1 MHLEGAVGD
10 LHDLGAA
17 HGAHRRDHLTAV
29 LDARAFD
36 RDLAQGALAPRLDRV
51 DRDNRPAGARHRG
64 GHLAEHAAGPVRQR
78 DPQGEGELCGR
89 SGQDVDDTGVQRAPF
104 AAVHRTDAR
113 CAFADER
120 EPSARATRVAAV
132 SSDTPPELFLIDG
145 NSLVYRAFFAL
156 PESISTSKGQ
166 PTNAIFG
173 FASMLVKIISEYG
186 ARPTLV
192 VWDAGMSGREEVYE
206 EYKAGRR
213 ERPDLLS
220 EQWPHMQ
227 PLVEAFGYRNM
238 KVPGYEADDVI
249 ATLARRARDEGLE
262 VMVVTG
268 DRDLFQLVEPGVRV
282 MATGRGIT
290 DTKIYDQEAVL
301 DRYGIPPELIPD
313 FVGLKGDTSDNIPG
327 VPGIGEKTASQLL
340 VEWGSLEG
348 VLDNIE
354 SISGAK
360 RKQNLTEHAEDA
372 RVSKRLAT
380 ANRDIELDIDLHDLV
395 AGDPDRSRLRETFR
409 EFELRAPLER
419 LEEALGSDGAA
430 PAERVDELIRVRARE
445 VPVTGLSRLEGELVA
460 VAALRPGEAAET
472 VVVAAESAD
481 PDEAAEETEVV
492 VTSGPAQASLE
503 LDTPVRGPLTV
514 AAYAGGDELL
524 VAEAETLAAFAMARA
539 DRPVVAHDWKTIAT
553 ADDPCDA
560 PPLAHDTMVAAY
572 LIDPAR
578 RGYPLAELAAEAG
591 LGAEIDGADGV
602 AERAVLTRVIAERQ
616 CARLDEDGLTR
627 LFHEIE
633 LPLVDVLVE
642 MERAGVKLDVRG
654 LAEISERFGA
664 RAAELERRVWDL
676 AGEQFTIG
684 SPQQLAPILF
694 DKLGLSRKRRGK
706 TGFSTDARVLQAI
719 RHEHEIVPA
728 IEEWREV
735 TKLKST
741 YLDAFPE
748 LIGRDGR
755 LHTTFNQT
763 ATTTGRLS
771 STDPNLQNIPIRTEQ
786 GREIRA
792 CFVAEPGCRLISAD
806 YSQVELRLLAHIAD
820 EPVLKD
826 IFRRGEDVH
835 TATAQAILGGQTDP
849 GTRSKAKMV
858 NYGIVYGLSA
868 FGLADRL
875 QIPKEEAQEF
885 IDAYLERFPKVK
897 EFIERTIERAGE
909 EGHVTT
915 LFGRIRRVPELRSRQ
930 FQTRSLGERLA
941 VNMVIQGTAA
951 DIIKVAMVRCRDEL
965 RAAGLSTRLV
975 LQIHDELLF
984 EGPEDEVER
993 ASEIVCREMAG
1004 GFEMDP
1010 PLEVDVGAGENWLEA
1025 K

>member
-1 MHLEGAVGD
+1 
-10 LHDLGAA
+10 
-17 HGAHRRDHLTAV
+17 
-29 LDARAFD
+29 
-36 RDLAQGALAPRLDRV
+36 
-51 DRDNRPAGARHRG
+51 
-64 GHLAEHAAGPVRQR
+64 
-78 DPQGEGELCGR
+78 
-89 SGQDVDDTGVQRAPF
+89 
-104 AAVHRTDAR
+104 
-113 CAFADER
+113 
-120 EPSARATRVAAV
+120 VAAD
-132 SSDTPPELFLIDG
+132 SPRELFLIDG

-156 PESISTSKGQ
+156 PESIATSKGQ

-186 ARPTLV
+186 VKPTLV
-192 VWDAGMSGREEVYE
+192 VWDAGMSGRDQIYE
-206 EYKAGRR
+206 EYKGHR
-213 ERPDLLS
+213 EKKPDLLS
-220 EQWPHMQ
+220 EQWPYMH
-227 PLVEAFGYRNM
+227 PLVDSFGYENV
-238 KVPGYEADDVI
+238 KVSGYEADDVI
-249 ATLARRARDEGLE
+249 ATLAGQARGEGID

-268 DRDLFQLVEPGVRV
+268 DRDLFQLIEPGVRI

-290 DTKIYDQEAVL
+290 DTKIYDREAVI

-327 VPGIGEKTASQLL
+327 VPGIGDKTASQLIQ
-340 VEWGSLEG
+340 EWGDLDG
-348 VLDNIE
+348 VLSNID

-360 RKQNLTEHAEDA
+360 RKQNLTEHADNA
-372 RVSKRLAT
+372 RISKQLAT
-380 ANRDIELDIDLHDLV
+380 AVRDVDVDVDFAKVIARE
-395 AGDPDRSRLRETFR
+395 PDRSRLRETFR

-419 LEEALGSDGAA
+419 LEEALGEDGAA
-430 PAERVDELIRVRARE
+430 PAERVDEVVEVKARQVPLAE
-445 VPVTGLSRLEGELVA
+445 VGSLEGELVA
-460 VAALRPGEAAET
+460 VAALRPGE
-472 VVVAAESAD
+472 D
-481 PDEAAEETEVV
+481 PDEIAPPPPDPDEELEAEEEAAVEAVEEEVPV
-492 VTSGPAQASLE
+492 AAAAPAGGPAQASFDFE
-503 LDTPVRGPLTV
+503 GGPRGPLTV
-514 AAYAGGDELL
+514 AVWAGDEVL
-524 VAEAETLAAFAMARA
+524 VAEAETLAAFAMARGEH
-539 DRPVVAHDWKTIAT
+539 PVVAHDWKTIAM
-553 ADDPCDA
+553 ADDACEA

-578 RGYPLAELAAEAG
+578 RGYPLDELATEAG
-591 LGAEIDGADGV
+591 LGARIDGADGV
-602 AERAVLTRVIAERQ
+602 AERAVLTRLLAERQ
-616 CARLDEDGLTR
+616 RDRLAEDGLTD

-642 MERAGVKLDVRG
+642 MERAGIKLDVER
-654 LAEISERFGA
+654 LRAISKRFDA
-664 RAAELERRVWDL
+664 RAIELERRVWEL
-676 AGEQFTIG
+676 AGEEFTIG

-694 DKLGLSRKRRGK
+694 EKLGLSRKRRGK

-719 RHEHEIVPA
+719 RHEHEIIPA

-748 LIGRDGR
+748 LIGADGR

-763 ATTTGRLS
+763 AATTGRLS
-771 STDPNLQNIPIRTEQ
+771 STNPNLQNIPIRTEQ

-792 CFVAEPGCRLISAD
+792 CFVAEPGNRLISAD

-820 EPVLKD
+820 EPVLKE

-835 TATAQAILGGQTDP
+835 SATAEAILGGKTDP

-868 FGLADRL
+868 YGLADRL
-875 QIPKEEAQEF
+875 QIEQEEAQQF

-897 EFIERTIERAGE
+897 EFIDSTIERARE
-909 EGHVTT
+909 EGHVAT

-951 DIIKVAMVRCRDEL
+951 DIIKVAMVRARDEL
-965 RAAGLSTRLV
+965 RGADLRTRLV

-984 EGPEDEVER
+984 EGPEDEVET
-993 ASEIVCREMAG
+993 ASEIVRREMAEA
-1004 GFEMDP
+1004 FEMDP
-1010 PLEVDVGAGENWLEA
+1010 PLEVDVGAGANWLEA

>member
-1 MHLEGAVGD
+1 VPAD
-10 LHDLGAA
+10 S
-17 HGAHRRDHLTAV
+17 
-29 LDARAFD
+29 
-36 RDLAQGALAPRLDRV
+36 PR
-51 DRDNRPAGARHRG
+51 
-64 GHLAEHAAGPVRQR
+64 
-78 DPQGEGELCGR
+78 ELY
-89 SGQDVDDTGVQRAPF
+89 
-104 AAVHRTDAR
+104 
-113 CAFADER
+113 
-120 EPSARATRVAAV
+120 
-132 SSDTPPELFLIDG
+132 LIDG

-156 PESISTSKGQ
+156 PESIATSKGQ

-186 ARPTLV
+186 VKPTLV
-192 VWDAGMSGREEVYE
+192 IWDAGTSGRDEVYG

-220 EQWPHMQ
+220 EQWPHMH
-227 PLVEAFGYRNM
+227 PLVESFGYENV

-249 ATLARRARDEGLE
+249 ATLAERAKGEGLD
-262 VMVVTG
+262 VTVVTG
-268 DRDLFQLVEPGVRV
+268 DRDMFQLVEPGIRV

-290 DTKIYDQEAVL
+290 DTTIYDRDAVI
-301 DRYGIPPELIPD
+301 DRYGIPPERIPD
-313 FVGLKGDTSDNIPG
+313 FYGLKGDTSDNIPG
-327 VPGIGEKTASQLL
+327 VPGIGDKTASQLL
-340 VEWGSLEG
+340 QEWGDLEG
-348 VLDNIE
+348 VLSNIE

-360 RKQNLTEHAEDA
+360 RKQNLTEHADNA
-372 RVSKRLAT
+372 RISKQLAT
-380 ANRDIELDIDLHDLV
+380 AVRDVDVEIDFDEIV
-395 AGDPDRSRLRETFR
+395 AREPDRSRLRETFR

-419 LEEALGSDGAA
+419 LEEALGEDGAA
-430 PAERVDELIRVRARE
+430 PAERVDEVVEVQARE
-445 VPVTGLSRLEGELVA
+445 VPLAELGTLEGELVA
-460 VAALRPGEAAET
+460 IAALRPGEDPDLVAAAAEAT
-472 VVVAAESAD
+472 ED
-481 PDEAAEETEVV
+481 PDEELAAEEEAAAEALGEGAPVAAAPAAG
-492 VTSGPAQASLE
+492 GPAQASF
-503 LDTPVRGPLTV
+503 DFDSGPRGPLTI
-514 AAYAGGDELL
+514 AAWAGDEVL
-524 VAEAETLAAFAMARA
+524 VAEAETLAAFSMARA
-539 DRPVVAHDWKTIAT
+539 GQPVVAHDWKTIAM
-553 ADDPCDA
+553 ADDACEA
-560 PPLAHDTMVAAY
+560 PPLAHDTLVAAY

-578 RGYPLAELAAEAG
+578 RGYPLDELATELG
-591 LGAEIDGADGV
+591 LGARIDGADGV
-602 AERAVLTRVIAERQ
+602 AERAVLTRLLAERQ
-616 CARLDEDGLTR
+616 RERLDEDGLTK

-642 MERAGVKLDVRG
+642 MERAGVKLDVER
-654 LAEISERFGA
+654 LRAISARFNERA
-664 RAAELERRVWDL
+664 IELERRVWDL
-676 AGEQFTIG
+676 AGEEFTIG

-694 DKLGLSRKRRGK
+694 EKLGLSRKRRGK

-748 LIGRDGR
+748 LIGADGR

-763 ATTTGRLS
+763 AATTGRLS
-771 STDPNLQNIPIRTEQ
+771 STNPNLQNIPIRTEQ

-792 CFVAEPGCRLISAD
+792 CFVAEDGCRLISAD

-835 TATAQAILGGQTDP
+835 TATAEAILGGKTDP

-875 QIPKEEAQEF
+875 QIEKEEAQQF

-897 EFIERTIERAGE
+897 QFIDETIAQATT
-909 EGHVTT
+909 EGYVST

-951 DIIKVAMVRCRDEL
+951 DIIKVAMVRARDEL
-965 RAAGLSTRLV
+965 RTAGLNTRLV

-984 EGPEDEVER
+984 EGPEDEVDA
-993 ASEIVCREMAG
+993 ASEIVRREMADA
-1004 GFEMDP
+1004 FEMDP
-1010 PLEVDVGAGENWLEA
+1010 PLEVDVGVGENWLEA

>member
-1 MHLEGAVGD
+1 VPAD
-10 LHDLGAA
+10 P
-17 HGAHRRDHLTAV
+17 
-29 LDARAFD
+29 
-36 RDLAQGALAPRLDRV
+36 PR
-51 DRDNRPAGARHRG
+51 
-64 GHLAEHAAGPVRQR
+64 
-78 DPQGEGELCGR
+78 
-89 SGQDVDDTGVQRAPF
+89 
-104 AAVHRTDAR
+104 
-113 CAFADER
+113 
-120 EPSARATRVAAV
+120 
-132 SSDTPPELFLIDG
+132 ELFLIDG

-156 PESISTSKGQ
+156 PESIATSKGQ

-173 FASMLVKIISEYG
+173 FASMLVKLVSEYG
-186 ARPTLV
+186 VKPTLV
-192 VWDAGMSGREEVYE
+192 VWDAGSSGRDEVYE

-220 EQWPHMQ
+220 EQWPYMQ
-227 PLVEAFGYRNM
+227 PLVESFGYSNVR
-238 KVPGYEADDVI
+238 VDGYEADDVI
-249 ATLARRARDEGLE
+249 ATLAERAADEGLD

-268 DRDLFQLVEPGVRV
+268 DRDMFQLVKPNIRV

-290 DTKIYDQEAVL
+290 DTKIYDRDAVI
-301 DRYGIPPELIPD
+301 DRYGIPPERIPD
-313 FVGLKGDTSDNIPG
+313 FYGLKGDTSDNIPG
-327 VPGIGEKTASQLL
+327 VPGIGDKTASQLL
-340 VEWGSLEG
+340 QDWGDLEG
-348 VLDNIE
+348 VLSNID

-360 RKQNLTEHAEDA
+360 RKENLTEHADDA
-372 RVSKRLAT
+372 RISKQLAT
-380 ANRDIELDIDLHDLV
+380 AVRDVDVDVDFDELV
-395 AGDPDRSRLRETFR
+395 GREPDRSRLRETFR

-419 LEEALGSDGAA
+419 LEEALGSDDAA
-430 PAERVDELIRVRARE
+430 PAERVDELVEVSARE
-445 VPVTGLSRLEGELVA
+445 VPLSELGSLDGELVA
-460 VAALRPGEAAET
+460 IAALRPGE
-472 VVVAAESAD
+472 D
-481 PDEAAEETEVV
+481 PDEAAAAAPVEDPDDSV
-492 VTSGPAQASLE
+492 E
-503 LDTPVRGPLTV
+503 LDEVISTTPPVGGSEQGSFDFDAGPRGPLTV
-514 AAYAGGDELL
+514 AAWAGDEVL
-524 VAEAETLAAFAMARA
+524 VSEAETLAAFAMARA
-539 DRPVVAHDWKTIAT
+539 EHPIVAHDWKTIAM
-553 ADDPCDA
+553 ADDPCTA

-578 RGYPLAELAAEAG
+578 RGYPLDELATELG
-591 LGAEIDGADGV
+591 LGVSVEGADGV
-602 AERAVLTRVIAERQ
+602 AERAVLTRLLAERQ
-616 CARLDEDGLTR
+616 RVRLDEDGLTD
-627 LFHEIE
+627 LFREIE

-642 MERAGVKLDVRG
+642 MERAGIKLDVER
-654 LAEISERFGA
+654 LRSISERFGE
-664 RAAELERRVWDL
+664 RADELERRVWEL

-706 TGFSTDARVLQAI
+706 TGYSTDARVLQAI

-748 LIGRDGR
+748 LIGPDGR

-763 ATTTGRLS
+763 AATTGRLS
-771 STDPNLQNIPIRTEQ
+771 STNPNLQNIPIRTEQ

-792 CFVAEPGCRLISAD
+792 CFVAEAGCKLISAD

-820 EPVLKD
+820 EPVLKE

-835 TATAQAILGGQTDP
+835 TATAEAILGGKTDP

-875 QIPKEEAQEF
+875 QIEKEEAQQF

-897 EFIERTIERAGE
+897 QFIEETIAQATT
-909 EGHVTT
+909 EGHVAT

-951 DIIKVAMVRCRDEL
+951 DIIKVAMVRARDNL
-965 RAAGLSTRLV
+965 RDAGLETRLV

-984 EGPEDEVER
+984 EGPEAEVEQ
-993 ASEIVCREMAG
+993 ASEIVRREMAEA
-1004 GFEMDP
+1004 FEMDP
-1010 PLEVDVGAGENWLEA
+1010 PLEVDVGVGDNWLEA